1 MTEVLSSTPTDRLRA
16 RLDDPAV
23 AAALNT
29 LLDHADVLALA
40 AVSAGG
46 FLERSDT
53 IIGSVTDGLHELRG
67 VTSGASFLA
76 EPTRRLAQEA
86 PAIAD
91 AATALLD
98 SGMLSK
104 DVVDLLG
111 RLAGALLQGAEAAK
125 ANGTTVAGVFPAL
138 RALKDPDVAKGLGFL
153 IEVSRALGKNL

>member
-40 AVSAGG
+40 AMSVGG

-53 IIGSVTDGLHELRG
+53 IMGSVSDGLADLKG
-67 VTSGASFLA
+67 VTGGVQFLA
-76 EPTRRLAQEA
+76 EPTRRLAEEA

-91 AATALLD
+91 AATALLN

-111 RLAGALLQGAEAAK
+111 RLAGALLQGAEAART
-125 ANGTTVAGVFPAL
+125 NGTTVQGVFPAL

>member
-1 MTEVLSSTPTDRLRA
+1 MTELLSSTPTDRLRA

-40 AVSAGG
+40 AMSVGG

-53 IIGSVTDGLHELRG
+53 IMSSVSDGLADLKGATGG
-67 VTSGASFLA
+67 VQYLA

-125 ANGTTVAGVFPAL
+125 ANGTTVQGVFPAL

>member
-1 MTEVLSSTPTDRLRA
+1 MTELLSSTPADRLKS
-16 RLDDPAV
+16 RLDDPEV

-40 AVSAGG
+40 AVSVGG

-53 IIGSVTDGLHELRG
+53 IMSNLSGGISELRSVG
-67 VTSGASFLA
+67 GSAAFLA
-76 EPTRRLAQEA
+76 EPTKRLAEEA

-98 SGMLSK
+98 SGMLNK

-111 RLAGALLQGAEAAK
+111 RLAQALLVGAEAAK
-125 ANGTTVAGVFPAL
+125 ANGTSVNGLFPAL
-138 RALKDPDVAKGLGFL
+138 RALKDPDVGRGLGFL
-153 IEVSRALGKNL
+153 IEVSRALGKSL